1 MITIRLIDKYQ
12 TRTIQSEFRAT
23 ENENEPIV
31 EGYFA
36 VFDSETELFP
46 GVFETI
52 DRGAFAGTL
61 DDDVRAL
68 VNHDTNLVLGRNK
81 AGTLELRTDAHGLY
95 GRIKINTKDTD
106 AMNLYQRVARGDV
119 SQCSFGFEIL
129 QEDADFREDGTSHFK
144 VERVKLWEVSPCT
157 FPAYEDTGIKA
168 RAAQVEEHKKRA
180 LEAWKNKQREE
191 IKKWR

>member
-1 MITIRLIDKYQ
+1 MKPISGFQ
-12 TRTIQSEFRAT
+12 TRTIQSDFRAT
-23 ENENEPIV
+23 ENETEPIV

-46 GVFETI
+46 GIFETI

-95 GRIKINTKDTD
+95 GRIKINAKDTD
-106 AMNLYQRVARGDV
+106 AMNLYHRVARGDV
-119 SQCSFGFEIL
+119 SQCSFGFQIL
-129 QEDADFREDGTSHFK
+129 QEDADFRDDGTSHFK

-180 LEAWKNKQREE
+180 LEAWKNRKREE
-191 IKKWR
+191 LKKWR